1 MTWRKWRWRTGHD
14 VHVARHE
21 YEIKS
26 RELTR
31 HARIRPD
38 PACAMWDG
46 VGTPQ
51 DPLTATC
58 RLHRLSST
66 YTLLLSTQLSC
77 GVIADAADTIA
88 FGNGKRKHHC
98 LSVKVVRA
106 QAVAT
111 GGGDNARKGD
121 GHPRE
126 LSTPVCKG
134 HSHLSAVCMGSSH
147 RSPTGDG
154 CSPAKAMAAARRGG
168 ARL

>member
-58 RLHRLSST
+58 RLHRLS
-66 YTLLLSTQLSC
+66 
-77 GVIADAADTIA
+77 
-88 FGNGKRKHHC
+88 
-98 LSVKVVRA
+98 SVKVVRA

>member
-58 RLHRLSST
+58 RLHRLSSLGKDRKIGEGESN
-66 YTLLLSTQLSC
+66 TLT
-77 GVIADAADTIA
+77 DH
-88 FGNGKRKHHC
+88 KRKHHC

-111 GGGDNARKGD
+111 SGGDNARKGD
-121 GHPRE
+121 GRPRE

-134 HSHLSAVCMGSSH
+134 HSHLSAVYMGSSH

-154 CSPAKAMAAARRGG
+154 CRAQRWCPPVEVMVAWCKGDDV
-168 ARL
+168 